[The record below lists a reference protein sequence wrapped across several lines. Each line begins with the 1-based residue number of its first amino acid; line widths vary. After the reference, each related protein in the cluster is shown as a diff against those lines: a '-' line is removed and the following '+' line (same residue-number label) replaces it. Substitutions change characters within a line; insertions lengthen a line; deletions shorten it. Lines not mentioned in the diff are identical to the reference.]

1 MFPDLQVSGNV
12 QDVSQNKQKPH
23 LHVN

>member
-12 QDVSQNKQKPH
+12 QDVSQNKQTPH

>member
-1 MFPDLQVSGNV
+1 MFPDLQVSGKV